1 MHPFSIARA
10 FSVLFAPAGAAGDGG
25 AGGSGGSAVLE
36 RGAGAGAAGTGAPAA
51 WEPKDDSLIRVDGKD
66 VSWKQYREG
75 YVSRDQHTAWEKNKT
90 AAEQE
95 LIKEAQRLE
104 RLLTD
109 ANRGRGGRTNEPA
122 ADPLAEIEA
131 MSVISGADAAKL
143 VRSLQQN
150 GFGPIGQTIQL
161 LQGQNAKLLE
171 RLDRMEKGFRPLA
184 DERSETQFNGR
195 VTEALGSLGFLA
207 DMSKH
212 ENHAELSELA
222 EDIYKSHEPG
232 DDLNKEFPAILKRRV
247 DNLRKYFRALD
258 KAEAEERVRN
268 GRKFPLSGG
277 NGTGTGSPDNVT
289 RPLTPREIARRV
301 FASGE
306 ART

>member
-1 MHPFSIARA
+1 MHAFSIARA

-25 AGGSGGSAVLE
+25 GSAAAAAILD
-36 RGAGAGAAGTGAPAA
+36 RGAGGGGGGAAAPTA
-51 WEPKDDSLIRVDGKD
+51 WEPKDDSLIRVGGKD
-66 VSWKQYREG
+66 VSWKDYQAG
-75 YVSRDQHTAWEKNKT
+75 FVSRDQHTTWERNKT

-95 LIKEAQRLE
+95 LIKEAKRLE
-104 RLLTD
+104 NMLME
-109 ANRGRGGRTNEPA
+109 AQRGRGEQRTGQQV
-122 ADPLAEIEA
+122 DPLAEIEA
-131 MSVISGADAAKL
+131 MPVISGSDAAKL

-232 DDLNKEFPAILKRRV
+232 DDLNKEFPGILKRRV

-258 KAEAEERVRN
+258 KAEAEERVRTN
-268 GRKFPLSGG
+268 RKFPLSGG
-277 NGTGTGSPDNVT
+277 NGSGTGSPDNVT